1 MVAGGEHIQEPHE
14 DDPLIN
20 IHLNLVRGIVENVDC
35 LYHDLGGEDLNGGA
49 LLSGVKE
56 GEEKKAGI
64 MACGKVRIVLQIEY
78 NMYMKLQKVH
88 VGAKSDNLKV
98 GQK

>member
-20 IHLNLVRGIVENVDC
+20 VHLNLVRGVVENVDC

-49 LLSGVKE
+49 LLSRVEE
-56 GEEKKAGI
+56 GEEEKAGI
-64 MACGKVRIVLQIEY
+64 MARGKVRIVLQ
-78 NMYMKLQKVH
+78 NTTCTCT
-88 VGAKSDNLKV
+88 
-98 GQK
+98 